1 MSIVNVIN
9 LLCGIAL
16 FLFGMNLM
24 GNGLMKV
31 SGQKL
36 EVVLFR
42 LTSNPLKGVLLGTGV
57 TAVIQ
62 SSSATSVMVVG
73 FVNSGMMKVKQAI
86 GIIMGAIIG
95 TSITGWVICLS
106 SVSGSGIFEIISTDT
121 LTAIMA
127 VVGIILLMFT
137 KRERNHHVAFIL
149 LGFSVLM
156 FGISAMTDAV
166 YPLRESK
173 AFIDMLM
180 GFSNPLVGILIG
192 MLFTC
197 LIQSASA
204 AVGILQTLAVTG
216 AISFHLALPVI
227 MGIAIGASVPV
238 LLSALGANAN
248 GKRTAFIYLLVDTL
262 GAFIF
267 GILFYSANAV
277 FHFDIMGRAM
287 TMMSVALLNTVFRAI
302 IVLLLFPLISLLEK
316 LVTMLIKEKQEN
328 IEELRDVERLEE
340 RFLKHP
346 DLAISQVKTAMHSMA
361 GLACDSIGEAAKLF
375 NAFSYD
381 GFKRVF
387 DLEEIIDT
395 YEDKIGSYLV
405 KIMKNSLDDDQNKS
419 VSLFLHSVNDFE
431 RLGDHAKNLAEAAKE
446 IKEKNIVF
454 SPDAKNEMLNLFA
467 VIAEILDNTKKAFI
481 EDNITASYRIAPLEK
496 LIDNFCD
503 EYKRNHIERVQSGAC
518 EYQHG
523 FVFNDMLTDLERV
536 SDHCSNIAG
545 CVTDMSAGNLN
556 LHQTI
561 RAMKED
567 REEFANRYDSY
578 RMKYSLQVLAKT

>member
-137 KRERNHHVAFIL
+137 KKEKNHHVAFIL

-238 LLSALGANAN
+238 LLSALGANAS

-277 FHFDIMGRAM
+277 FHFDIMDRAM

-302 IVLLLFPLISLLEK
+302 IVLLLFPLINLLEK
-316 LVTMLIKEKQEN
+316 LVTILIKEKQEN

-431 RLGDHAKNLAEAAKE
+431 RLGDHAKNLAESAKE

-481 EDNITASYRIAPLEK
+481 EDDVTASYRIAPLEK

-536 SDHCSNIAG
+536 SDHCSNLEIAIRIKNG
-545 CVTDMSAGNLN
+545 EMNDRHG
-556 LHQTI
+556 TI
-561 RAMKED
+561 TKQEIEKTHGFEQYY
-567 REEFANRYDSY
+567 EEYAK
-578 RMKYSLQVLAKT
+578 KYTI